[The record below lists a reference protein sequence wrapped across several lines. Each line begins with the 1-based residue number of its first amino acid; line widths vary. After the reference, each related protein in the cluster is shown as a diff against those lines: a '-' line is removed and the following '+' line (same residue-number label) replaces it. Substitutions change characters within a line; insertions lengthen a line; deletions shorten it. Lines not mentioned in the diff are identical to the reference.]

1 MLVPLSGPHCMTCPP
16 EAEALVARL
25 HESVP
30 RATLVWKCSPSIET
44 WPPISRKGPRVQVPL
59 SGWVHW
65 PLLQTSFVQALPSS
79 AQGAVL
85 FVNTQPVPGLH
96 ESSVQTLPSEHVI
109 GVKAQPVAG
118 LQESA
123 VQALPSEQVMGVKAQ
138 PVAGLQES
146 AVQALLSEQ
155 AIGVNAH
162 PVDGSHEFAVQA
174 S

>member
-1 MLVPLSGPHCMTCPP
+1 
-16 EAEALVARL
+16 
-25 HESVP
+25 
-30 RATLVWKCSPSIET
+30 
-44 WPPISRKGPRVQVPL
+44 
-59 SGWVHW
+59 VHW

-123 VQALPSEQVMGVKAQ
+123 VQAL
-138 PVAGLQES
+138 
-146 AVQALLSEQ
+146 LSEQ

-174 S
+174 F